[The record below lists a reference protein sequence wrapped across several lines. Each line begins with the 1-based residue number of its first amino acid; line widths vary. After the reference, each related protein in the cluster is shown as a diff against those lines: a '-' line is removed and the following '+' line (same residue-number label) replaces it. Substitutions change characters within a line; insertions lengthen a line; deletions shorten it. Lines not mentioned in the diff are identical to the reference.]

1 MLETKLKNM
10 KLAMLCDNL
19 MNRIKIT
26 YLLYLQSNWKLEVK
40 MWAYWMDLFVS
51 VVALALYFPA
61 EFVCPFGRPSH
72 LIVVVALVPLISCN
86 RNRHMSELSSWKVKE
101 QVNNFKF
108 NWGRLETTEN
118 DETSRGVLS
127 KTKILLI
134 LRHINIIY
142 V

>member
-51 VVALALYFPA
+51 VVALALYSPA
-61 EFVCPFGRPSH
+61 EFVCPSGRPSH

-118 DETSRGVLS
+118 DEASRGVLS